1 MKAWEIFANENKS
14 TSNLLRFYTELRE
27 EFKRLE
33 FKEEDLS
40 KPPLYSNKMWQ
51 LKSLF
56 SSNLSSLISDIK
68 SYGFNVSPEEIQNFL
83 TPKLEEI
90 NKQTPL

>member
-33 FKEEDLS
+33 FKEEDLAN
-40 KPPLYSNKMWQ
+40 PPSYSNKMWH

-56 SSNLSSLISDIK
+56 SSNLSSLIKDIK
-68 SYGFNVSPEEIQNFL
+68 SYGFNVSPEEIHNFL
-83 TPKLEEI
+83 MPKLEEI